1 MIDKLDHIR
10 ALDRVQEVPTDG
22 PMCDLLWSDPHEQAG
37 WATSFRGAG
46 FNFGADVTEQFNHNN
61 NLKQIARAHQLIM
74 DGYLSAHQGNIG
86 QDLGHLGFR
95 IKILLL
101 LNFHNSFEFD
111 PFFNVG
117 TRYDIWQAG
126 NKCEFFR
133 SNMFIKPPK

>member
-1 MIDKLDHIR
+1 MSPVIDKLDHIR

-46 FNFGADVTEQFNHNN
+46 FNFGSDVTEQFNHNN

-86 QDLGHLGFR
+86 TLFLYF
-95 IKILLL
+95 LSYLM
-101 LNFHNSFEFD
+101 
-111 PFFNVG
+111 
-117 TRYDIWQAG
+117 RYVV
-126 NKCEFFR
+126 NL
-133 SNMFIKPPK
+133 